1 MPYPVTSA
9 ISSNLI
15 ALVFYVPFNDWYMN
29 AATGQLNYLCSPN
42 AWDDN
47 PYIDPDNI
55 ADFTQPNW
63 EDIQFMQVLTGQII
77 PYPLNDMEWINRAVG
92 TEPSGLLP
100 CDGGLYSAVSF
111 PNLFDLIG
119 YTFGGSGGAFA
130 TPDLRARTVINA
142 DDMGT
147 AQGAAGIIT
156 DSWASASAGVG
167 GEATVAL
174 DVTTLPIHAHDAD
187 SHTHTLT
194 PHTHAYTS
202 AAVNATTIGP
212 GAPQP
217 TATPFPALTG
227 AASDGIA
234 DADVTIN
241 NTGGGEAH
249 DNIQPSAT
257 MFYYIVA
264 Y

>member
-29 AATGQLNYLCSPN
+29 AATGQLNALCV
-42 AWDDN
+42 AETWDDN
-47 PYIDPDNI
+47 PYVDPDLI
-55 ADFTQPNW
+55 GDFTDPNW
-63 EDIQFMQVLTGQII
+63 MDIQFMQILTGQII
-77 PYPLNDMEWINRAVG
+77 PYPLNNMEFINRDTSGEA
-92 TEPSGLLP
+92 SGLLP
-100 CDGGLYSAVSF
+100 CDGGLYSGVSY
-111 PNLFDLIG
+111 PNLFSLIG

-142 DDMGT
+142 DNMGT
-147 AQGAAGIIT
+147 PQGAAGIIVA
-156 DSWASASAGVG
+156 SWASTAAGAG
-167 GEATVAL
+167 GEAAVTL
-174 DVTTLPIHAHDAD
+174 DTSTLPAHTHDAD

-194 PHTHAYTS
+194 PHTHGYTS
-202 AAVNATTIGP
+202 AGVNATTIGVGLP
-212 GAPQP
+212 EP
-217 TATPFPALTG
+217 TAIPFPAVTTS
-227 AASDGIA
+227 ASDGIA
-234 DADVTIN
+234 DADITIN
-241 NTGGGEAH
+241 NTGGGAAH